1 MTENPS
7 PTPGWIQYAF
17 LFVFA
22 AIFSFAGLFIL
33 LAAFDVIAL
42 DPGSIHAPRWVL
54 AAAGLMFLLGGFMII
69 LRGTEGHGEKDS
81 FHQWAEYFVIGG
93 MMLAFSAVFLW
104 VGFGSGE
111 RRFQTETSF
120 GPVTTYGE
128 GDALTGRCL
137 FGTFGLATMLG
148 TLYYIVSRP
157 LAMAG
162 LWTPPKFLR
171 GRRIQIGEEEEHED
185 VNLDD

>member
-1 MTENPS
+1 MSDNNV
-7 PTPGWIQYAF
+7 PGWAQYAF
-17 LFVFA
+17 LFIFA
-22 AIFSFAGLFIL
+22 AIFSLAGLFIL

-69 LRGTEGHGEKDS
+69 LRGTEGDGQKDL
-81 FHQWAEYFVIGG
+81 FHEWAEYFVIGG

-104 VGFGSGE
+104 VGFGPSE
-111 RRFQTETSF
+111 RQFQTETSF

-128 GDALTGRCL
+128 GDALTSRCL

-157 LAMAG
+157 LVMAG
-162 LWTPPKFLR
+162 LWSPPKLLR
-171 GRRIQIGEEEEHED
+171 GKHIQSEGEER
-185 VNLDD
+185 DDES

>member
-1 MTENPS
+1 MSDNNV
-7 PTPGWIQYAF
+7 PGWAQYAF
-17 LFVFA
+17 LFIFA
-22 AIFSFAGLFIL
+22 AIFSLAGLFIL

-69 LRGTEGHGEKDS
+69 LRGTETPGEQDL
-81 FHQWAEYFVIGG
+81 FHQWAEYFVIGT
-93 MMLAFSAVFLW
+93 MMIAFSVVFLW
-104 VGFGSGE
+104 VGFGPGE
-111 RRFQTETSF
+111 RQFQTETSF

-157 LAMAG
+157 LVMAG
-162 LWTPPKFLR
+162 LWSPPKLLR
-171 GRRIQIGEEEEHED
+171 GKHIQSEGEER
-185 VNLDD
+185 DDES